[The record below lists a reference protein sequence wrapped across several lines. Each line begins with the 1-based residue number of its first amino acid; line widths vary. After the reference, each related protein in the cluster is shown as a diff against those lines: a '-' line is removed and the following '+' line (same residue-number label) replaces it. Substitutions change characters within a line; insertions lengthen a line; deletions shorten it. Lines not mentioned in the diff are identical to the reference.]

1 MAVEQLVTD
10 QFLKVHVTQELRKI
24 QTPIMPTVQNIVSFV
39 RRHNL
44 FEYLQNVLV
53 DKASQELASLM
64 TNNLTVHDQLQT
76 AIASIKSL
84 NLHRIETEFD
94 YKPICN
100 KVGQIQ
106 MPDDCLIEL
115 MKLEDQIEEWYT
127 VGILNAPQKQ
137 V

>member
-1 MAVEQLVTD
+1 MAVVELVTD
-10 QFLKVHVTQELRKI
+10 QFLKVHVTQELRKL

-64 TNNLTVHDQLQT
+64 ANNLTVHDQLQT
-76 AIASIKSL
+76 AIASIKSH
-84 NLHRIETEFD
+84 NLHRVETEFD

-100 KVGQIQ
+100 KVGQF
-106 MPDDCLIEL
+106 
-115 MKLEDQIEEWYT
+115 
-127 VGILNAPQKQ
+127 
-137 V
+137 

>member
-64 TNNLTVHDQLQT
+64 TINLTVHDQLQT

-84 NLHRIETEFD
+84 NLHRIGTEFD
-94 YKPICN
+94 YKPICS

-127 VGILNAPQKQ
+127 VGILNAPPQQ